1 MAQADEQQL
10 CRSCDLEL
18 FFFFIESDQRAPVFI
33 AEPENTVRLTG
44 SVDGWTDAV
53 GSSRRIFDTR
63 SSADITASY
72 DTKIKTTE

>member
-44 SVDGWTDAV
+44 SVDG
-53 GSSRRIFDTR
+53 
-63 SSADITASY
+63 
-72 DTKIKTTE
+72 